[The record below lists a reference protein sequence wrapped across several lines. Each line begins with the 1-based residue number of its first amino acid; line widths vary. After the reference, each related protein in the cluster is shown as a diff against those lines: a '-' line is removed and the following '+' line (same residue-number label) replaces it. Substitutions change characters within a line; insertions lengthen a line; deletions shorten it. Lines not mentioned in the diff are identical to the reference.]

1 MQEADMNQLFCKREE
16 KARVERK
23 ARYELA
29 AVTGVRLQDA
39 AVGMLYRITALYG
52 GESQVFEYAGCIGSH
67 DHEASG
73 VVVGAVAY
81 FRDPV
86 VGCHYLHT
94 TSQLEPGGR
103 RAQWFMVALTFE
115 EAMDAY
121 IEFGKERASM
131 RSS

>member
-1 MQEADMNQLFCKREE
+1 MQDINH
-16 KARVERK
+16 ARVERK
-23 ARYELA
+23 ARYERA
-29 AVTGVRLQDA
+29 AATGIRLQDA
-39 AVGMLYRITALYG
+39 VAGMLYRITALYG
-52 GESQVFEYAGCIGSH
+52 GESQVFEYAGCTGSH
-67 DHEASG
+67 DDEAFG

-121 IEFGKERASM
+121 IEFGKERALM
-131 RSS
+131 LRSS